1 MNSMIVL
8 TGSNNSLITSRFIFH
23 INNGI
28 NKYKDSIPEDGKKF
42 LDYLESGG
50 KAADFH
56 KGYYG
61 EESFEEYTV
70 DPDVIDYVS
79 DLELESAYMFG
90 NCIALQ
96 EEIESL
102 KLIVEGYKILASG
115 KTPTE
120 N

>member
-1 MNSMIVL
+1 VQEKIRNFVINMEKL
-8 TGSNNSLITSRFIFH
+8 KIT
-23 INNGI
+23 
-28 NKYKDSIPEDGKKF
+28 Y
-42 LDYLESGG
+42 LDEEGN
-50 KAADFH
+50 
-56 KGYYG
+56 
-61 EESFEEYTV
+61 ESFEEYTV
-70 DPDVIDYVS
+70 DPDVLDYVS